1 VWEIIPNPGRM
12 RMYTSGCPKNQNKCW
27 YKIGSPPPVGSKKD
41 VLKFRSVSSMVMA
54 PASTGKDSSKRT
66 AVIRTDHTNK
76 GIESKF
82 IEEDR
87 IFMIVVM
94 KLIAPRIE
102 EAPARCNL
110 KIAKSTEIPEWNK
123 FPARGG

>member
-1 VWEIIPNPGRM
+1 
-12 RMYTSGCPKNQNKCW
+12 MYTSGCPKNQNKCW